1 MFVPLGRQRR
11 DGDYACTDGFGE
23 SLCSASGVFF
33 LDENDFYSRCLCLID
48 ELLQVLGRWFFA
60 VVLNGELVQAEITG
74 EVAECGVI
82 DDESALVL
90 LVE

>member
-1 MFVPLGRQRR
+1 M
-11 DGDYACTDGFGE
+11 
-23 SLCSASGVFF
+23 FF
-33 LDENDFYSRCLCLID
+33 LYKNDFHPGGTGLVN
-48 ELLQVLGRWFFA
+48 ELLQVLGRRFFA
-60 VVLNGELVQAEITG
+60 VVLHSELVQAEITG

>member
-1 MFVPLGRQRR
+1 METTRAPMASANLRAARP
-11 DGDYACTDGFGE
+11 ACSSWTKTTFTPAGTG
-23 SLCSASGVFF
+23 LV
-33 LDENDFYSRCLCLID
+33 N

>member
-1 MFVPLGRQRR
+1 M
-11 DGDYACTDGFGE
+11 DK
-23 SLCSASGVFF
+23 
-33 LDENDFYSRCLCLID
+33 NDFHPSGTGLVN

-90 LVE
+90 LVEEGANGNFERVDVV